1 MHFDEY
7 QEKARKTA
15 FYPREQAVFYPAL
28 GLSGEVGELNNKIK
42 KGMRDNVKPDME
54 GLKGELGD
62 VLWYLSQVASDLGIS
77 LDEVAES
84 NIEKLKSRK
93 ERGTLGG
100 SGDNR

>member
-1 MHFDEY
+1 MRFDEY
-7 QEKARKTA
+7 QEKARRTA

-42 KGMRDNVKPDME
+42 KGMRDNAKPDIE

-62 VLWYLSQVASDLGIS
+62 VLWYLSQVATDLGIS

-100 SGDNR
+100 SGDDR